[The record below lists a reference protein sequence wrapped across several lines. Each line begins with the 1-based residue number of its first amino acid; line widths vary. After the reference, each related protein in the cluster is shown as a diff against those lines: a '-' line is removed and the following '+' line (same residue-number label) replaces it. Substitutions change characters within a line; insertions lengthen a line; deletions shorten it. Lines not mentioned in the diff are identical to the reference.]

1 MRLKVLGCLM
11 LALAAGGC
19 DVYDNMN
26 QEPAEDNRTRLIFQN
41 APPDSVLLINGETV
55 GRAADFGDEASAFR
69 LSQGNYVVDVW
80 QASEHKLTSTVMAT
94 DGSVQTITVPMP
106 AAENTA
112 AQ

>member
-19 DVYDNMN
+19 DVYNDMN
-26 QEPAEDNRTRLIFQN
+26 QEPAEDNRARLVIKD
-41 APPDSVLLINGETV
+41 APPDSVLLINGDTV
-55 GRAADFGDEASAFR
+55 GRAADFGDEDSAFR

-80 QASEHKLTSTVMAT
+80 QASEQRLTSTVIAT
-94 DGSVQTITVPMP
+94 DGTVQTITVPMP
-106 AAENTA
+106 AGQQAA